1 MEIAVISGKG
11 GTGKSSVCAAFIT
24 IAQKAIAIDC
34 DVDASN
40 LYLLFSPIRDQ
51 EYVFV
56 SGYQAVIDSQRCNN
70 CGLCL
75 ESCRFGA
82 ITLYDEEIKISETS
96 CEGCFLCSRICP
108 TQAIEMLPA
117 DKSRFYVGTFRYGK
131 MVYGY
136 LAPGEENS
144 GKLVSKIRRKAHE
157 EARKNGC
164 DTLIIDGPPG
174 IGCSAISTITGVDRV
189 VVVTEPSLSAFH
201 DLQRIIIVVRQFSLP
216 IFVIINKCDLN
227 LTMTIQIERW
237 CQDENIPV
245 VAHLPFDIEVVKAMV
260 AEKTIVEYQPDHK
273 IVKLLQNA
281 YYQIIKN

>member
-1 MEIAVISGKG
+1 
-11 GTGKSSVCAAFIT
+11 
-24 IAQKAIAIDC
+24 
-34 DVDASN
+34 
-40 LYLLFSPIRDQ
+40 
-51 EYVFV
+51 
-56 SGYQAVIDSQRCNN
+56 
-70 CGLCL
+70 
-75 ESCRFGA
+75 
-82 ITLYDEEIKISETS
+82 
-96 CEGCFLCSRICP
+96 
-108 TQAIEMLPA
+108 
-117 DKSRFYVGTFRYGK
+117 
-131 MVYGY
+131 
-136 LAPGEENS
+136 
-144 GKLVSKIRRKAHE
+144 
-157 EARKNGC
+157 
-164 DTLIIDGPPG
+164 PG

-273 IVKLLQNA
+273 IVKLLQSA

>member
-11 GTGKSSVCAAFIT
+11 GTGKSSICAAFVT
-24 IAQKAIAIDC
+24 IAQKAMAVDC

-40 LYLLFSPIRDQ
+40 LYLLFSPTKDQ
-51 EYVFV
+51 EHVFI
-56 SGYQAVIDSQRCNN
+56 SGYQAVIDSQYCTN

-75 ESCRFGA
+75 EYCRFDA
-82 ITLYDEEIKISETS
+82 IILRDEKVQISETS

-108 TQAIEMLPA
+108 SRAIKMVPA
-117 DKSRFYVGTFRYGK
+117 DKSRFYVGSFRYGK

-144 GKLVSKIRRKAHE
+144 GKLVSQIRNKAHE
-157 EARKNGC
+157 EARKNDY

-216 IFVIINKCDLN
+216 IFVIINKFDLN
-227 LTMTIQIERW
+227 LTMSMQIERW

-273 IVKLLQNA
+273 IVKLLQSA